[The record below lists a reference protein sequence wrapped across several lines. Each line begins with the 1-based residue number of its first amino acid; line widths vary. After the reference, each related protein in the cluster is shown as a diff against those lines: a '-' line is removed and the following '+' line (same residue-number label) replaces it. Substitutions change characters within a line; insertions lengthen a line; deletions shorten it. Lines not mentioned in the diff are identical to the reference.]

1 MSAGT
6 FAAPVAGPGFVGLK
20 SNSSNLCPST
30 TYSIE
35 WKKKTVSNGS
45 KIHCMKVK

>member
-6 FAAPVAGPGFVGLK
+6 FPTPVAGPGFLGLK
-20 SNSSNLCPST
+20 SKLSSLRPN

-35 WKKKTVSNGS
+35 WKKKTVCNGS
-45 KIHCMKVK
+45 RIHCMKVK